1 MIHVTQESTQFKGT
15 KLELSVEVTQ
25 LIRHCFNEHVFTK
38 DEVLQFV
45 ELASKTDDELKAE
58 NDKLTEELNERI
70 DNMDMPEELKDVLK
84 EFGGLL

>member
-25 LIRHCFNEHVFTK
+25 LIRHCFDEHVFTK

-45 ELASKTDDELKAE
+45 EVASKTDDELKAE

-70 DNMDMPEELKDVLK
+70 DKMDMPEELKDMLRL
-84 EFGGLL
+84 FSNLM